1 MSKISELASGQI
13 TPSDA
18 IVVVLVEP
26 TDIPNS
32 VVIHWPAAPTVCDP
46 RRFSETASIVV
57 RLFSEAH
64 IALAAIKAERK
75 L

>member
-1 MSKISELASGQI
+1 MSNITPLATGQI
-13 TPSDA
+13 TNSDT

-26 TDIPNS
+26 ADPNS
-32 VVIHWPAAPTVCDP
+32 VVIHWPDKPTVCDP
-46 RRFSETASIVV
+46 RRFGETASVIV

-64 IALAAIKAERK
+64 IALAAIRAGRQ